1 MQLFTAQ
8 LTETRMLGVQKL
20 DRSLTKPSV
29 LDLLAGCYW
38 VMLVETR
45 VLPKQDLVA
54 GRTARSMTSFSA
66 SHIDRSRCNS
76 RSTCSS

>member
-1 MQLFTAQ
+1 MQMFMAK
-8 LTETRMLGVQKL
+8 LTETRMSGMQEL
-20 DRSLTKPSV
+20 DRSLTKSNVVDLRAECCQVV
-29 LDLLAGCYW
+29 LN
-38 VMLVETR
+38 ETR

-76 RSTCSS
+76 RSTYSS